1 MLVIDL
7 NADLGESFGIYRMG
21 NDTSLMSHIS
31 SASIACGF
39 HAGDPMVMHHTVN
52 EALKRGV
59 AVGAHPGYPDLQGFG
74 RRSMA
79 YSPDEIYA
87 QIIYQAGALNA
98 FITASGGRLQHI
110 KPHGAM
116 YNEAVRDMHLARA
129 IARAA
134 ADISPDLIL
143 VGPTGSALQKAAVLI
158 GIPFAGE
165 VFADRAYE
173 DDGSLVNRSKAGAL
187 IKDPDECVDRMLRM
201 LNHKTV
207 TSINGHPLHLT
218 GNTICLH
225 GDHAEAV
232 AFAALLREALV
243 NAGITIIPLSEQRL

>member
-1 MLVIDL
+1 MIDL
-7 NADLGESFGIYRMG
+7 NADLGESFGVYTIG

-39 HAGDPMVMHHTVN
+39 HAGDPMVMRHTVN
-52 EALKRGV
+52 EALKKGV

-74 RRSMA
+74 RRSMT
-79 YSPDEIYA
+79 YTPDEIYA
-87 QIIYQAGALNA
+87 LIIYQTGALNA
-98 FITASGGRLQHI
+98 FVKASGGQLQHI
-110 KPHGAM
+110 KPHGAL
-116 YNEAVRDMHLARA
+116 YNEAARDMELALA

-134 ADISPDLIL
+134 ADMSPDLIL
-143 VGPTGSALQKAAVLI
+143 VGPAGSALQKAAVLS

-173 DDGSLVNRSKAGAL
+173 DDGSLVSRSKAGAL
-187 IKDPDECVDRMLRM
+187 IKDPVECIDRMLRM
-201 LNHKTV
+201 MNHEPV

-232 AFAALLREALV
+232 VFATLLREALIK
-243 NAGITIIPLSEQRL
+243 AGVTITALSEHNL